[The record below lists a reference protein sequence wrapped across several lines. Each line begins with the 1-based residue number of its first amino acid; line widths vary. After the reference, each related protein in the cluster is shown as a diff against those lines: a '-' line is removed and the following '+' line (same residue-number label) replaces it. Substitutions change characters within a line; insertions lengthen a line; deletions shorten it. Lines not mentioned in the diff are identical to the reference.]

1 MATAH
6 VVTKKL
12 PPRLLSSVV
21 VGPPESSRGGREA
34 YNWREGCSRRRG
46 GERTDSLEPSV
57 RTSCSTSIATLI
69 RFPCRLGHQGGPH
82 SVKMGSRQPKGA
94 CFWAPEDN
102 VKSHVSPWA
111 SVCSMVPA
119 VH

>member
-21 VGPPESSRGGREA
+21 VGPPESSRGGRQA

-46 GERTDSLEPSV
+46 GGEN
-57 RTSCSTSIATLI
+57 
-69 RFPCRLGHQGGPH
+69 
-82 SVKMGSRQPKGA
+82 RQLRAKRA
-94 CFWAPEDN
+94 Y
-102 VKSHVSPWA
+102 VL
-111 SVCSMVPA
+111 
-119 VH
+119 

>member
-46 GERTDSLEPSV
+46 ARGQLRANRAYVL
-57 RTSCSTSIATLI
+57 
-69 RFPCRLGHQGGPH
+69 
-82 SVKMGSRQPKGA
+82 
-94 CFWAPEDN
+94 
-102 VKSHVSPWA
+102 
-111 SVCSMVPA
+111 
-119 VH
+119 

>member
-34 YNWREGCSRRRG
+34 YNWRGVRG
-46 GERTDSLEPSV
+46 G
-57 RTSCSTSIATLI
+57 
-69 RFPCRLGHQGGPH
+69 GGARDPT
-82 SVKMGSRQPKGA
+82 A
-94 CFWAPEDN
+94 
-102 VKSHVSPWA
+102 
-111 SVCSMVPA
+111 
-119 VH
+119 

>member
-46 GERTDSLEPSV
+46 GERPDSLEPSV
-57 RTSCSTSIATLI
+57 RTSCSTSIAQT
-69 RFPCRLGHQGGPH
+69 H
-82 SVKMGSRQPKGA
+82 SDFHAGLATRA
-94 CFWAPEDN
+94 
-102 VKSHVSPWA
+102 
-111 SVCSMVPA
+111 VPTR
-119 VH
+119 